1 MGLTKVTGVREPPR
15 SIVGALRSIG
25 PSLILTA
32 NIVGSGELIMT
43 TALGATAGFVALWVI
58 LVSCAVKV
66 VVQLEFGKHAIAH
79 GETTLHAF
87 DRLKAPRLGSVSVVL
102 LIWLAVKLIQL
113 VQYGGIVGA
122 VALALNIAFPWAS
135 ASFWAV
141 ACGLATSVLVWR
153 GGYGFIERTSVILT
167 ALFSIVTIACAVLL
181 QWTPYRIDGAMI
193 ASGLT
198 FSLPASAV
206 GVAVAAF
213 GLTGV
218 SADEIISYP
227 YWCLEKGY
235 ANWVGVR
242 EGSTEWTRR
251 ARGWIRV
258 MHVDAIVSML
268 IYTST
273 TAAFYLL
280 GAAILHRRGDV
291 PDGPQIIVAL
301 SAIYTDT
308 IGPGAM
314 VLFLAGAITAL
325 YSTLFVACASST
337 RMFTDAFAQLGLLRY
352 EDHRARKRWIAALA
366 WIFPTTW
373 TALYL
378 SVQAPLIMV
387 TLGGVAL
394 AVLLLIVA
402 LAAFQFR
409 YRRLPTELH
418 PPRMYDILLWLSIVA
433 IVGVGLRAA
442 LS

>member
-1 MGLTKVTGVREPPR
+1 MESTRVTGVREPPR
-15 SIVGALRSIG
+15 SIAGALRSIG

-87 DRLKAPRLGSVSVVL
+87 NRPKAPRLGSVSVVL
-102 LIWLAVKLIQL
+102 LIWLAVKLIQ
-113 VQYGGIVGA
+113 YGGIVGA

-135 ASFWAV
+135 VSFWAL

-153 GGYGFIERTSVILT
+153 GRYGFIERTSVIFT
-167 ALFSIVTIACAVLL
+167 ALFSIVTIVCAVLL
-181 QWTPYRIDGAMI
+181 QWTPYRIDWAMI

-198 FSLPASAV
+198 FSLSASAV

-235 ANWVGVR
+235 ASWVGGW

-258 MHVDAIVSML
+258 MHVDANVSML
-268 IYTST
+268 IYTLT
-273 TAAFYLL
+273 TAAFYLV

-291 PDGPQIIVAL
+291 PNGPQVIVAL

-308 IGPGAM
+308 IGRHGA
-314 VLFLAGAITAL
+314 V
-325 YSTLFVACASST
+325 SSRSHHGPILDPLRGLCVKHTQVHGCIRAT
-337 RMFTDAFAQLGLLRY
+337 RPSQ
-352 EDHRARKRWIAALA
+352 I
-366 WIFPTTW
+366 
-373 TALYL
+373 
-378 SVQAPLIMV
+378 
-387 TLGGVAL
+387 
-394 AVLLLIVA
+394 
-402 LAAFQFR
+402 
-409 YRRLPTELH
+409 
-418 PPRMYDILLWLSIVA
+418 
-433 IVGVGLRAA
+433 
-442 LS
+442 